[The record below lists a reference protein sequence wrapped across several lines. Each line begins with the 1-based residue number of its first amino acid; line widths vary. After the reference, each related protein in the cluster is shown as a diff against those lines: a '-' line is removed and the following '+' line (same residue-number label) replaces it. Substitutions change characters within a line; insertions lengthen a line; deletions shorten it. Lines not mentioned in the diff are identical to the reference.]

1 MIKKICEVIT
11 KINKL
16 GYKAYLIGGSSR
28 DYLLSRSFLD
38 VDITTNAPI
47 NILEANFKVIDEK
60 GKSLGSIKIEY
71 KNLII
76 EITRFRKES
85 YDENNIYPHIEFV
98 NSEYEDALRRDFTI
112 NAIYLNII
120 NNQIIDPFN
129 GLNDLMAFK
138 VKFIGNPE
146 DRIKEDPTRI
156 IRALRISNK
165 LNFNLEN
172 NTNIAIKEN
181 IKELK
186 KIPIKKYQNE
196 IIKTIQELGIEKA
209 KKIFNEY
216 NMEVENYEY

>member
-1 MIKKICEVIT
+1 MIKKICELIT

-28 DYLLSRSFLD
+28 DFLLSRSFLD
-38 VDITTNAPI
+38 IDIATNAPI
-47 NILEANFKVIDEK
+47 NILEANFKVIDAK

-71 KNLII
+71 KDLVI

-85 YDENNIYPHIEFV
+85 YKENSIYPHIEFV
-98 NSEYEDALRRDFTI
+98 DSEYEDALRRDFTI
-112 NAIYLNII
+112 NAIYLNVL
-120 NNQIIDPFN
+120 NNQIIDPFD
-129 GLNDLMAFK
+129 GLNDLMTFK
-138 VKFIGNPE
+138 VRFIGNPV

-181 IKELK
+181 IEELK
-186 KIPIKKYQNE
+186 KIPLKKYQNE
-196 IIKTIQELGIEKA
+196 ITKTIQELGIEKT

-216 NMEVENYEY
+216 NIEVENYEY

>member
-38 VDITTNAPI
+38 VDITTNTPI
-47 NILEANFKVIDEK
+47 NILETNFKVIDEK

-85 YDENNIYPHIEFV
+85 YNENSIYPHIEFV

-112 NAIYLNII
+112 NAIYLNVT

-181 IKELK
+181 VKELK

-196 IIKTIQELGIEKA
+196 IIKTIQELGIEKT

-216 NMEVENYEY
+216 NIEVGNYEY